1 MTPQELAEHNQSI
14 RKQLSEMRHSH
25 YAEESKLKAQIITPC
40 AQCPYDGVYRC
51 EACQED
57 NFIGF
62 NRSELP
68 WDIHD
73 DYHESDSEDECDF
86 ESK

>member
-1 MTPQELAEHNQSI
+1 MTQEEISHHNMSI
-14 RKQLSEMRHSH
+14 RMQLKELHEKQT
-25 YAEESKLKAQIITPC
+25 AELNALKSKLIVPC
-40 AQCPYDGVYRC
+40 DKCPYDGVYRC

-73 DYHESDSEDECDF
+73 DYHESDESDF